1 MSLLWIFVF
10 KKNMYARCTLVNH
23 WTAFA
28 SWLECG
34 PERDIFFWRDSSP
47 AQIHASSRHAIIVWI
62 YVIFIYFHIL
72 IYFGFFGP
80 CTFFLPAIVC
90 GYKLFYWRQG
100 ATWSCQIGRGISEC
114 RGLMRVVAGP
124 LGDTCWALPWCNIL
138 RGWNN
143 EAYMLSD
150 YPGLTTLVCH
160 IHKSSVQI
168 YLLCCNPAVGTVG
181 PLDSGMEHQRTAATC
196 LHLGSWKNIPFEK
209 SLTIGLSTFRHMIIG
224 CSWGVIFLFW
234 CTFHVQNGW
243 PGNFSNF
250 FWLTS
255 KVKGVACGPASFEFD
270 FVSDLANNVATL
282 PLHRRLQRLFWH
294 PLGA

>member
-1 MSLLWIFVF
+1 
-10 KKNMYARCTLVNH
+10 MYASQSLDRLCKLTGMRPRTRH
-23 WTAFA
+23 
-28 SWLECG
+28 
-34 PERDIFFWRDSSP
+34 FFLTRFVTC
-47 AQIHASSRHAIIVWI
+47 ANTCLIKTCHNCLNNIC
-62 YVIFIYFHIL
+62 YFHIL